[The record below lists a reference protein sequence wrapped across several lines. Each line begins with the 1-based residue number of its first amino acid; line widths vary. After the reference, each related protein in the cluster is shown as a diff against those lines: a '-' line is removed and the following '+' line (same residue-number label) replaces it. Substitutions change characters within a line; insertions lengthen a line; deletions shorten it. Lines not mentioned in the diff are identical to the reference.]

1 MNSPSV
7 DFFVVSLV
15 LRNASGD
22 LLLVRKRGTERFM
35 LVGGKVEPGESHREA
50 VVREA
55 AEEVALDLDPAFV
68 SLLGQ
73 WIAGAANEP
82 GLVMA
87 SDVFVAALT
96 GEPVASNEIEELR
109 WLPIEPGV
117 DYAADASL
125 SPMLVEHVIP
135 ALLTQTQD

>member
-1 MNSPSV
+1 
-7 DFFVVSLV
+7 
-15 LRNASGD
+15 
-22 LLLVRKRGTERFM
+22 M
-35 LVGGKVEPGESHREA
+35 LFRS
-50 VVREA
+50 
-55 AEEVALDLDPAFV
+55 LDPASV

-73 WIAGAANEP
+73 WIAGAANES

-125 SPMLVEHVIP
+125 SPMLVEHVVP